1 MTKTKDITSLE
12 LAHATRIS
20 HGLKTRKAVID
31 SLRSAT
37 QPVTIGEVQQYLEK
51 KRGMKRHS
59 TYIRNILIAAESE
72 GLAFSREETEAE
84 QLIRGGSRRLSIL
97 FWAGGRKMPAR
108 TSREAYAGIVSKP
121 LSDIVS
127 NNKKKKVKKTVRPG
141 KTFTSQTDKINFL
154 VESKNFNLPHAES
167 LEVFKL
173 QIRISEL
180 ESQLS
185 SIKKLLS

>member
-1 MTKTKDITSLE
+1 MTKTKDITPLE

-84 QLIRGGSRRLSIL
+84 QLARGGTRRLSIL
-97 FWAGGRKMPAR
+97 FWAGGRKMPVR
-108 TSREAYAGIVSKP
+108 TSKEAYAGITSKP
-121 LSDIVS
+121 LTDIVN
-127 NNKKKKVKKTVRPG
+127 NNKKKKAKKTVRPG
-141 KTFTSQTDKINFL
+141 KALVPQTDKVNFL
-154 VESKNFNLPHAES
+154 VQSKSFSIPRSES
-167 LEVFKL
+167 LETYELK
-173 QIRISEL
+173 IRVAEL

-185 SIKKLLS
+185 AIRNLLS

>member
-97 FWAGGRKMPAR
+97 FWAGGRKMPVR
-108 TSREAYAGIVSKP
+108 TSKEAYAGIVSKP

-127 NNKKKKVKKTVRPG
+127 NNKKKKSKKTVRPG

>member
-108 TSREAYAGIVSKP
+108 TSKEVYAGIVSKP
-121 LSDIVS
+121 ITDMR
-127 NNKKKKVKKTVRPG
+127 KKKKVKKTVRPG

>member
-97 FWAGGRKMPAR
+97 FWAGGRKMPVR
-108 TSREAYAGIVSKP
+108 TSKEAYAGIVSKP